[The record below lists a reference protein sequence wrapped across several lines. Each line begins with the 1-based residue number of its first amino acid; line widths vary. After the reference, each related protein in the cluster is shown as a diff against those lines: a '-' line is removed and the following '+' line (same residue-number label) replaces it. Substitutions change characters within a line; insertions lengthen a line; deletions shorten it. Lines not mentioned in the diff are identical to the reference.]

1 MAMDGEAGEPRPAK
15 RRRSAKMRIAEPFQ
29 MHRMCARLN
38 AVPMP
43 ALLNRPSQRFRRRS
57 HPHESFPD
65 LFSFALQA
73 ESDAD
78 LPTQERELPHAFDAI
93 PASLA
98 HHPAFDGWMPPCGIT
113 PFHEQANG
121 CLFLG
126 DSLRWLSSLPSRSV
140 DMVFA
145 DPPYG
150 IGKAEWDVFPD
161 EAAYLAWCD
170 QWVGEVA
177 RILTP
182 TGTCYICG
190 FSEILADVKF
200 TVQRHFR
207 GCRWIVWH
215 YRNKANLGN
224 DWGRSHESILH
235 FRKSSS
241 TALNVDDIR
250 IPYGA
255 HTLKYPART
264 QAETSAFAKSAP
276 AKGSA
281 WTPNPLGAKPKDVLD
296 IPTTCNGMGEKTPHP
311 TQKPEELLRK
321 LVLASS
327 NPGDW
332 VLDPFSGSGTT
343 LVAAEQLGRRWLG
356 CDLSAEYNEWAV
368 QRLRSVQPRS
378 VADWIAFD
386 RETAMRRESIR

>member
-1 MAMDGEAGEPRPAK
+1 MAPESASSFQARRICAK
-15 RRRSAKMRIAEPFQ
+15 
-29 MHRMCARLN
+29 LN

-57 HPHESFPD
+57 PPHESFPD

-73 ESDAD
+73 KSDAG
-78 LPTQERELPHAFDAI
+78 LPTQERESPRGFDAV

-98 HHPAFDGWMPPCGIT
+98 HHLAFDGWTPPRGVT
-113 PFHEQANG
+113 LFHEQANG

-126 DSLRWLSSLPSRSV
+126 DSLRWLSSLPSESV

-170 QWVGEVA
+170 QWVGEVS

-235 FRKSSS
+235 FRKSASV
-241 TALNVDDIR
+241 ALNVDDIR

-264 QAETSAFAKSAP
+264 QADTSAFAKSAP
-276 AKGSA
+276 TKGRA

-332 VLDPFSGSGTT
+332 VLDPFSGLGTT

-356 CDLSAEYNEWAV
+356 CDLSAEYNEWAT
-368 QRLRSVQPRS
+368 QRLRSVPQKS
-378 VADWIAFD
+378 VAEWIAFD
-386 RETAMRRESIR
+386 RETALRRESIR